1 MGDVVSPL
9 PPSPA
14 SRCQALPRLPIFRA
28 RGRQG
33 DAGSRSCREA
43 GEAPPGEMLSP
54 RPAPARCGGRAPA
67 GAVQRGPPALPLLP
81 THSPALPGP
90 CSTRSPAREMAGCAS
105 PAGGP
110 LERFPEE
117 VAAEPEVPRGTR
129 KERAP
134 GQRTSA
140 PCRRSVAHPGPPLTS
155 GQCSWWGSRGT
166 AGRGNEAGGARG
178 PPNPSQ
184 GSHIRALHPDPA
196 AAARPR
202 QGVTRGASGCAASL
216 PAPGAGAGPA
226 WDTQCPSAPGFAP
239 APRPQRVME
248 PGLPRAPRSPRPP
261 SLQQNRVS
269 GVTLRAQDMPPS
281 EGAGSRGPAL
291 AASNNM
297 DTDPCHEHED
307 TGFGGS
313 RFLPPGPVQP
323 LGKVG
328 SRLGRQVVGGGQ
340 KCALGRRWSGGELGL
355 GGRGE
360 GHLQQVPGGRGQRT
374 GEPLPTPA
382 HLCST
387 SSPEQRPARLLSLP
401 GLPTKQLIGASDLG
415 GGRSGSGG
423 MIAEEAEQSSLKPTL

>member
-1 MGDVVSPL
+1 M
-9 PPSPA
+9 
-14 SRCQALPRLPIFRA
+14 
-28 RGRQG
+28 
-33 DAGSRSCREA
+33 
-43 GEAPPGEMLSP
+43 SP
-54 RPAPARCGGRAPA
+54 RPAPAPARCGGRAPA

-110 LERFPEE
+110 LARFPGE

-140 PCRRSVAHPGPPLTS
+140 PCRRSLARPGPPLTS
-155 GQCSWWGSRGT
+155 GQCSWWGSRGA
-166 AGRGNEAGGARG
+166 AGRGNEAGGARS
-178 PPNPSQ
+178 PPSPSQ

-216 PAPGAGAGPA
+216 PGPGAGAGPA

-239 APRPQRVME
+239 APRPQRVMD

-291 AASNNM
+291 AASVGLAEPLHKASPSRGPRPGSPSPRSAN
-297 DTDPCHEHED
+297 
-307 TGFGGS
+307 GGTS
-313 RFLPPGPVQP
+313 REP
-323 LGKVG
+323 LT
-328 SRLGRQVVGGGQ
+328 GGGD
-340 KCALGRRWSGGELGL
+340 GGFTRRKLL
-355 GGRGE
+355 RR
-360 GHLQQVPGGRGQRT
+360 V
-374 GEPLPTPA
+374 
-382 HLCST
+382 
-387 SSPEQRPARLLSLP
+387 ARFAFLL
-401 GLPTKQLIGASDLG
+401 
-415 GGRSGSGG
+415 
-423 MIAEEAEQSSLKPTL
+423 QSSQLLCKDRK